1 MEFSALLGFA
11 AVALTLTLTPGADW
25 AYTIAAG
32 LRPGSPVPSV
42 AGLCSGYVLHTAL
55 VAAGLGVV
63 LAGRPDV
70 VSWLSLAGAL
80 YLLWLG
86 GTTARGWRGA
96 GFAGSRADA
105 ALPSGASL
113 SGAVG
118 RRGGAVRDYLRGVAT
133 SGINPKALLLF
144 VAVMPQFIVQG
155 SEVPVAAQTAA
166 MGATHILLTVVVYSL
181 VAVAARRILRARPRA
196 ARVVT
201 LASGVIMIGI
211 GAVLLAEQAAGF
223 LGGLTAYEGDPSAQG
238 I

>member
-1 MEFSALLGFA
+1 MELSALLGFA
-11 AVALTLTLTPGADW
+11 AVALALTLTPGADW

-32 LRPGSPVPSV
+32 LRPGSTVPSV
-42 AGLCSGYVLHTAL
+42 AGLCSGYILHTAL
-55 VAAGLGVV
+55 VAAGLGVM

-70 VSWLSLAGAL
+70 VAWLSLAGAL

-86 GTTARGWRGA
+86 CTTARGWRAA
-96 GFAGSRADA
+96 GFAGAAAREDA
-105 ALPSGASL
+105 ALPSGGAL
-113 SGAVG
+113 SSAVG
-118 RRGGAVRDYLRGVAT
+118 RQGGAVRDYLRGVAT

-211 GAVLLAEQAAGF
+211 GAVLLAEQAAGL
-223 LGGLTAYEGDPSAQG
+223 LGGLTA
-238 I
+238 

>member
-86 GTTARGWRGA
+86 GTTARGWRAA
-96 GFAGSRADA
+96 GFAGAANREDA
-105 ALPSGASL
+105 ALPSGAAL
-113 SGAVG
+113 SSAVG
-118 RRGGAVRDYLRGVAT
+118 RQGGAVRDYLRGVAT

-223 LGGLTAYEGDPSAQG
+223 LGGLTA
-238 I
+238 